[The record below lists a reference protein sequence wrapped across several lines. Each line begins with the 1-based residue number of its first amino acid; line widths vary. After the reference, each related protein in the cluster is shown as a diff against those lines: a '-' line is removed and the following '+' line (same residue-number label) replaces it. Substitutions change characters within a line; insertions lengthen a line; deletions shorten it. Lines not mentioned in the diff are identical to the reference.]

1 MLHVLLM
8 VITLVENHGK
18 VGNFSADHSKNFLQK
33 IYLIKIVNKLNT
45 RLGKVEINQE
55 VNFKVFC

>member
-1 MLHVLLM
+1 MPHVLHM

-33 IYLIKIVNKLNT
+33 IYLIKKIIFEPAVKYKNVDKWVY
-45 RLGKVEINQE
+45 G
-55 VNFKVFC
+55 